1 MMQHVSGSARR
12 IADAGLAAALELYG
26 VTAADIDRR
35 HKGEPAT
42 GVYQALL
49 YILREDYR
57 LTYSDIGN
65 LFSGRDHSTI
75 HHNVRRAAV
84 RMRSDPELRA
94 TVQTLQAAIKVG
106 LASST
111 IPTAAQV
118 QQQQTLQMLDTAIA
132 VGEQLQQLARDMGD
146 VAASMTRAA
155 RLQHAAITAYWS
167 PVVDR
172 AGHVA

>member
-35 HKGEPAT
+35 HKGEPT
-42 GVYQALL
+42 TTVYLGL
-49 YILREDYR
+49 VYILREDYR
-57 LTYSDIGN
+57 LTYSDIGQ
-65 LFSGRDHSTI
+65 LIAGRDHSTI
-75 HHNVRRAAV
+75 YHTVQ
-84 RMRSDPELRA
+84 RSERLLRTDAELKS
-94 TVQTLQAAIKVG
+94 TVQTLRAAIEVG
-106 LASST
+106 LAANT
-111 IPTAAQV
+111 IPTSAQV